1 MIRLQIM
8 VVYDNDGNI
17 VFSQVSDNFNANYN
31 CLLTDFKPNRVMKK
45 VDVDNKTII
54 WGDSEEM
61 EQAKR
66 ELEKHREEE
75 LMLIKKLLILEAK
88 AN

>member
-1 MIRLQIM
+1 MSQLI

-17 VFSQVSDNFNANYN
+17 VFSQVSDNFDANYS

-45 VDVDNKTII
+45 VDVQNRKII

-66 ELEKHREEE
+66 ELKKHREEE
-75 LMLIKKLLILEAK
+75 LMLIKKLLILESK